1 MEKSLMETLV
11 IVDKS
16 VDFYVDKAFELF
28 NINSVI
34 CISGTMIR
42 SRKIKH
48 VVEKLEQKDCKIL
61 DRFSDSNYRMCYMSN
76 PKN

>member
-1 MEKSLMETLV
+1 METLV
-11 IVDKS
+11 VVEKS

-28 NINSVI
+28 NVNSVI

-42 SRKIKH
+42 SRKIKR
-48 VVEKLEQKDCKIL
+48 VVEKLEQRDCKIL
-61 DRFSDSNYRMCYMSN
+61 DVVTDSNYKLCYMSN